1 MKPFEQAWTLLK
13 TNLNPSADV
22 SNTRPYNQ
30 SKLTSRQTIL
40 PIDGQKGFLSQSSF
54 DPNNLV
60 FTEGPYNF
68 INRKYGSDDDY
79 EEGSGHR
86 GEWQYGKEERIKKP
100 PSPIPSPSHIE
111 WNPEMMDGSYNLR
124 GEDGE
129 LLSQIMPGWGGSTP
143 PKSVFGFSAQTPM
156 AYRRQGHY
164 NKLMRGLINAGISV
178 RSDERN
184 TDSQGFHEEFQNRM
198 TPNMKIEYGDE
209 TDGSHMQPFT
219 YSRKPMRDEIES
231 LYSDYTPTYGDSD
244 LAQRDYGAMP
254 IRIAPPR
261 ENRLPPNPIGSKQTK
276 LFENG
281 KETDYH
287 WTDSLVNPSSLQYD
301 PNA

>member
-1 MKPFEQAWTLLK
+1 MKAFEQAWTLLK
-13 TNLNPSADV
+13 SNQNPSADV

-54 DPNNLV
+54 DPNNPV

-86 GEWQYGKEERIKKP
+86 GIWNYGKEERIKKP
-100 PSPIPSPSHIE
+100 PLPIPSASHIE
-111 WNPEMMDGSYNLR
+111 WNPEMMSGSYNLR

-129 LLSQIMPGWGGSTP
+129 LLSQIMPGGHFSP
-143 PKSVFGFSAQTPM
+143 SNKRPKFVAGFSAQTPT

-164 NKLMRGLINAGISV
+164 DKLMRGLINAGV
-178 RSDERN
+178 TVASDERN
-184 TDSQGFHEEFQNRM
+184 KDSHGFHEEFQNRM

-209 TDGSHMQPFT
+209 TDGSHIQPFH
-219 YSRKPMRDEIES
+219 YSRDPNFA
-231 LYSDYTPTYGDSD
+231 TYGDSD

-254 IRIAPPR
+254 IRIAPPL
-261 ENRLPPNPIGSKQTK
+261 ENRLPPNPIGSKQST
-276 LFENG
+276 L
-281 KETDYH
+281 
-287 WTDSLVNPSSLQYD
+287 YD
-301 PNA
+301 EKFQ

>member
-1 MKPFEQAWTLLK
+1 MKAFEQAWTLLK
-13 TNLNPSADV
+13 
-22 SNTRPYNQ
+22 
-30 SKLTSRQTIL
+30 SKIKSRQTIL
-40 PIDGQKGFLSQSSF
+40 PIDGQKGYVTQ
-54 DPNNLV
+54 NN
-60 FTEGPYNF
+60 NF
-68 INRKYGSDDDY
+68 IQRTDGPGRDY
-79 EEGSGHR
+79 DWDFVESE
-86 GEWQYGKEERIKKP
+86 KIKKP
-100 PSPIPSPSHIE
+100 LPIPSASHIE
-111 WNPEMMDGSYNLR
+111 WNPELMGGSYNLR

-129 LLSQIMPGWGGSTP
+129 LLSQIMPGNIMRRHNTP
-143 PKSVFGFSAQTPM
+143 PKFVAGFSAQTPA
-156 AYRRQGHY
+156 AYRREGHY

-184 TDSQGFHEEFQNRM
+184 ADSQGFHEEFQRRM
-198 TPNMKIEYGDE
+198 TPNMKLEYGDE
-209 TDGSHMQPFT
+209 TDGSYMQPFT
-219 YSRKPMRDEIES
+219 YSRDPNFA
-231 LYSDYTPTYGDSD
+231 TYGDSD